1 MTEKDL
7 LNNRE
12 AMKLALAFDKMAKE
26 YKTTNSESSNR
37 RQTSY
42 RINPKQPDGGCINI
56 INDRESDK

>member
-26 YKTTNSESSNR
+26 YKTTIQKIVAEGKRVEVLENLESL
-37 RQTSY
+37 
-42 RINPKQPDGGCINI
+42 
-56 INDRESDK
+56 

>member
-26 YKTTNSESSNR
+26 NYYSENSSR

-42 RINPKQPDGGCINI
+42 GINPKQPDGGCINI